1 MRHRLFRC
9 FSVVLLLTLS
19 ATVLLIAQTRSG
31 SEAAN
36 HIVIISLDGFM
47 ASALFDESVPLPTL
61 RRLAA
66 QGAVARGMHPVNPTV
81 TWANHTSMLTGV
93 TPAKHGVIFNG
104 LLVRDPGV
112 PPRVEPWRDRSEMVH
127 APTLYDVAHG
137 SGLTTAQVDWV
148 AIWNAPTVTWEFGE
162 RPDPQGAIAREMIG
176 AGLVSQEAV
185 ENFESKNIVFRDY
198 IWTAA
203 AAHIIR

>member
-66 QGAVARGMHPVNPTV
+66 QGQ
-81 TWANHTSMLTGV
+81 S
-93 TPAKHGVIFNG
+93 
-104 LLVRDPGV
+104 PGACT
-112 PPRVEPWRDRSEMVH
+112 R
-127 APTLYDVAHG
+127 
-137 SGLTTAQVDWV
+137 
-148 AIWNAPTVTWEFGE
+148 
-162 RPDPQGAIAREMIG
+162 
-176 AGLVSQEAV
+176 
-185 ENFESKNIVFRDY
+185 
-198 IWTAA
+198 
-203 AAHIIR
+203 